1 MLPAGI
7 SHMSADLSRAAEP
20 VPPAGRADSLRWVLG
35 ALCTGLGALILVA
48 PHRFSFPLFAIAT
61 GLRQA
66 WGITALLG
74 GVALLAA
81 AALRPRR
88 PLLVA
93 VHVFAAGTLL
103 ALGAAFASS
112 GIWIGAV
119 AYLLL
124 GAGAALGALPSMDE
138 PGRPR
143 DLFALVLAAVATL
156 NGVVFLFVP
165 GATRAPYF
173 EPARVLLPW
182 LGVLYLAGGLTLAAA
197 QLRRTPGRPLV
208 VGAHLL
214 AALPFIAFGILV
226 SARQQA
232 WTALAVNLVYAAALV
247 FLPWS
252 GETLARLRASPL
264 WMRLAFALAATNSL
278 ALIVTIAVATAHQEG
293 LVLAHL
299 ARSRALEGAAGQE
312 LLLELQRGRDVA
324 MLLLLL
330 LAPLA
335 IAAGVLLARRI
346 AQPLAELAHAV
357 GEMNVERPLPVL
369 EESGIAELNG
379 LAAAF
384 TALHERLAERSAES
398 TRLAA
403 ELVERAQT
411 LEELDRRKDEF
422 LAMLGHEL
430 RNPVGA
436 IANGAHLLQQL
447 PPDDPRV
454 QRSTALILRQVNH
467 LIRLLEDLLD
477 VSRITRGKV
486 TLRPGDVEL
495 GEIVRHAIETTRPLF
510 DRKQQQVVV
519 ALPEV
524 PLLLRAD
531 GARLEQVVC
540 NLLRNASDYT
550 AQGGRIDVEATSEL
564 GDAVVRVRDDGIGIP
579 GDLLP
584 RIFEPFLQGQR
595 APGQGG
601 LGIGLTLVKSFVEL
615 HGGRVQAK
623 SDGPGRGS
631 ELEVR
636 LPAAGPAVLITAVTT
651 SS

>member
-1 MLPAGI
+1 
-7 SHMSADLSRAAEP
+7 MSVHSSRAAEP
-20 VPPAGRADSLRWVLG
+20 GLPAGRADSLRWVLG
-35 ALCTGLGALILVA
+35 SLCTGLGSLILVA
-48 PHRFSFPLFAIAT
+48 PHRFSSPLLATAT
-61 GLRQA
+61 GLRQV
-66 WGITALLG
+66 WGTAALLG

-93 VHVFAAGTLL
+93 AHLFAAGTLL

-112 GIWIGAV
+112 GIWIGAI

-124 GAGAALGALPSMDE
+124 AAGAALGALPSMDE
-138 PGRPR
+138 PGRPH
-143 DLFALVLAAVATL
+143 DLFALVIAAVATV
-156 NGVVFLFVP
+156 NGVVFLLVP

-173 EPARVLLPW
+173 GPARALLPW
-182 LGVLYLAGGLTLAAA
+182 LGVLFLAGGLALATA
-197 QLRRTPGRPLV
+197 QLRRRPGRPLV
-208 VGAHLL
+208 VGAHLF
-214 AALPFIAFGILV
+214 AALPFVAFGVLV

-232 WTALAVNLVYAAALV
+232 WTAFAVNLVYATALA

-252 GETLARLRASPL
+252 GATLARLRASPL
-264 WMRLAFALAATNSL
+264 WTRLAFALAATNSL
-278 ALIVTIAVATAHQEG
+278 ALIVTIAVATAHQEQ

-299 ARSRALEGAAGQE
+299 ARSPAALQGAAGQA

-346 AQPLAELAHAV
+346 AQPLAELSHAV
-357 GEMNVERPLPVL
+357 GEMNIERPVPAL
-369 EESGIAELNG
+369 EESGIAELSG

-398 TRLAA
+398 ARLAA

-411 LEELDRRKDEF
+411 LEELDRRKNEF

-454 QRSTALILRQVNH
+454 QRTTALILRQVSH

-486 TLRPGDVEL
+486 ILRPGDVEPRRDRAAGGGDDTAAL
-495 GEIVRHAIETTRPLF
+495 RPQAAAGQRRAAGGAAAAARRRSAARAGRLQPAAQRLRLHRRGRPHRRRSDERGRRGGRPRARRRRRHPQRHPAPHLR
-510 DRKQQQVVV
+510 
-519 ALPEV
+519 ALPA
-524 PLLLRAD
+524 RA
-531 GARLEQVVC
+531 A
-540 NLLRNASDYT
+540 
-550 AQGGRIDVEATSEL
+550 
-564 GDAVVRVRDDGIGIP
+564 
-579 GDLLP
+579 LP
-584 RIFEPFLQGQR
+584 
-595 APGQGG
+595 
-601 LGIGLTLVKSFVEL
+601 
-615 HGGRVQAK
+615 
-623 SDGPGRGS
+623 GPGRPRHRPHPGE
-631 ELEVR
+631 ELRRAPRRSRARKERRSRPRQRAEVR
-636 LPAAGPAVLITAVTT
+636 LPTAGPAMIVVTA